1 MLWFLPFFK
10 KKKKVFNFNSWHFSS
25 WTLPSS
31 HVEVLEVTEW
41 AIFCLSSGPLL
52 CVPLCLEQALLV
64 CAAHTHPSFQLRGH
78 FIWETFSDPLSN
90 PRSELD
96 VPPCYL
102 LQHPMHLYS
111 EVYCPSVSKSCL
123 TFCNP
128 KDSGLPCPSLSLG
141 VCSNS
146 YPLSQWCYLTISLS
160 ASLFSFSLLSFPAS
174 ETFTMSWLFAKVA
187 KVWELQHQS
196 FQWLFRVDLISL
208 PGLLSLS
215 KNIINAYLL
224 IFLLQDL
231 FEVRTHIFAT
241 LYP

>member
-1 MLWFLPFFK
+1 MYALIPPLFLK

-52 CVPLCLEQALLV
+52 CFPLCLEQALLV

-128 KDSGLPCPSLSLG
+128 KDSGLPCPSLSPG
-141 VCSNS
+141 VCSDSCNFS
-146 YPLSQWCYLTISLS
+146 KTCVRLVLMKKFLV
-160 ASLFSFSLLSFPAS
+160 ALFMGSSSHHLINRTLKQVLLVRIKYFS
-174 ETFTMSWLFAKVA
+174 
-187 KVWELQHQS
+187 
-196 FQWLFRVDLISL
+196 
-208 PGLLSLS
+208 
-215 KNIINAYLL
+215 IIKECWMVGEKS
-224 IFLLQDL
+224 I
-231 FEVRTHIFAT
+231 T
-241 LYP
+241 